1 MGLTNGSHPLAV
13 SNAKR
18 SPFDSRFSRQ
28 RQAILVVLRIVS
40 GFAIMLKSRGFWSI
54 YMDNKHVQMTNI
66 CTFTTRTRS
75 FYTNQVRTERGLLR
89 DLGSREGY
97 KCEFENNP

>member
-54 YMDNKHVQMTNI
+54 NMDNKHVQMTNI
-66 CTFTTRTRS
+66 CTFTTRTRIL
-75 FYTNQVRTERGLLR
+75 TNQVRRESGMLR
-89 DLGSREGY
+89 DLVSREGY
-97 KCEFENNP
+97 LCEFENNP